1 VSLVSKYYHEVTDVC
16 KHVKDCHNSKG
27 RRGSNL
33 ESLDRVFGLSK
44 GIVGVGV
51 TDIRPNNIVEGSHD
65 AVAVLISAL
74 SHHEELQYLR
84 AT

>member
-1 VSLVSKYYHEVTDVC
+1 MTDIC
-16 KHVKDCHNSKG
+16 EHVKNCYNSEG

-51 TDIRPNNIVEGSHD
+51 TDVRPNNIVEGSDD